1 MAPNFKSILVSLA
14 MVISTVQIAR
24 ARPQAPAAGVATTDI
39 GGATAAF
46 DSFTHVPVAPVH
58 IAAETD
64 FLPINNVLPIVNVLP
79 TNVNDFSGMGPF
91 DVPLFGA
98 GAPGIGLGLGA
109 GVAGAGDIT
118 AGTVA
123 GVGLGAMQGPAAGMF
138 LGAGPGSSLLS
149 AGSGLVGPT
158 VDPTMGLAGAFGGI
172 AAGGLAGPTGGIAT
186 PGVGIVPGALAAA
199 PAGF

>member
-14 MVISTVQIAR
+14 MVISAVQIAR
-24 ARPQAPAAGVATTDI
+24 ARPQAPAAGVAATDI

-46 DSFTHVPVAPVH
+46 DSFTDVPVAPVH

-109 GVAGAGDIT
+109 GVAGAGAIP
-118 AGTVA
+118 AGTIA
-123 GVGLGAMQGPAAGMF
+123 GVGLGAMQGPAVGMF
-138 LGAGPGSSLLS
+138 LGAGPGSPLLG
-149 AGSGLVGPT
+149 AGSGLVAPT
-158 VDPTMGLAGAFGGI
+158 VDPTMGLAGAVGGI
-172 AAGGLAGPTGGIAT
+172 AA
-186 PGVGIVPGALAAA
+186 PGVGIAPGALAAA